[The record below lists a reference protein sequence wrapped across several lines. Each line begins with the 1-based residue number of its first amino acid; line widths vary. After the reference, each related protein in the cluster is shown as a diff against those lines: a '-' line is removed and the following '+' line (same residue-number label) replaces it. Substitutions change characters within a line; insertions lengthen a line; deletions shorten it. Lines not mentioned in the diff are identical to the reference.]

1 MLTVI
6 SSFNLLICYFS
17 QILLLHPWVIIDL
30 ETVLEDVLGFIF
42 APDEFFTEDLSECK
56 IKGLLPWSRLESL
69 FPFKAN
75 IVATI
80 LTELRLGVLLP
91 DNSAI
96 QIPGLLR
103 DIHMKSSVLENNEE
117 YAQYAGFRFALK
129 LKTDIFSHSSFPKLQ
144 VTMLQKLG
152 KKVQLWTHGLC
163 CIINEVQVV
172 IYMDEEKQSIDIVLR
187 SKTLNEKGC
196 YLVREEIRRIVKDEL
211 RDSSAGSEYIE
222 QLLRPADL
230 RNRSRKFQAYDLQ
243 EVLDHHIQKKMSIT
257 LDGLQ
262 MDSVQELLFCNY
274 LEIDGKYVIFF
285 DEYDIILL
293 KLYICVY
300 HYHNMRKVYI
310 GSFIVNLVCI
320 TV

>member
-6 SSFNLLICYFS
+6 LLFNLLICYFS
-17 QILLLHPWVIIDL
+17 QILLLDQWVIVDL

-56 IKGLLPWSRLESL
+56 IKGLLPWSRLENL
-69 FPFKAN
+69 FPCRAN
-75 IVATI
+75 IVSTI

-103 DIHMKSSVLENNEE
+103 DIHMKSEVLEDNNE
-117 YAQYAGFRFALK
+117 YAQYAGLRFALK

-144 VTMLQKLG
+144 VTMLQRHG
-152 KKVQLWTHGLC
+152 EKVQLWTHGLC

-172 IYMDEEKQSIDIVLR
+172 IYMDEEKRSIDIILR
-187 SKTLNEKGC
+187 SETLNEKGC
-196 YLVREEIRRIVKDEL
+196 YLVRKELRGIVKDEL
-211 RDSSAGSEYIE
+211 HDSSAGSEYIE

-230 RNRSRKFQAYDLQ
+230 RNRLSNFKAYDMQ

-257 LDGLQ
+257 LDGLH

-274 LEIDGKYVIFF
+274 LEIDGKYFNV
-285 DEYDIILL
+285 YDINLL
-293 KLYICVY
+293 KLHICVY
-300 HYHNMRKVYI
+300 HY
-310 GSFIVNLVCI
+310 
-320 TV
+320 